1 MTKSKK
7 KKKDEIQELFEEYS
21 KTKDKKLRD
30 ELIEKNLY
38 IAEILSKKFIGKGID
53 YDDIFQIAS
62 LGLILAVE
70 RYEPERGFKFSS
82 FATPTILGEIKRY
95 FRDKGWTIKV
105 PRRVQENTKKVKDAY
120 HHLSMVMGEVPT
132 VKQIAEFLGIDT
144 DEVLIAMDA
153 GKVYSPQS
161 IDYEIGTDEK
171 KTALSDLIGDDDQN
185 YKEFEDREQL
195 ESLMKNLSKTEKE
208 IILKRFLGQKTQL
221 EIAKELGLSQMSV
234 SRIEKKAIKEI
245 KKHAKREDFY

>member
-1 MTKSKK
+1 MTKA
-7 KKKDEIQELFEEYS
+7 KKKDNIQELFEEYA
-21 KTKDKKLRD
+21 KTKDQKLRD

-38 IAEILSKKFIGKGID
+38 IAEILAKKFVGKGID

-70 RYEPERGFKFSS
+70 RYEPSRGFKFSS

-120 HHLSMVMGEVPT
+120 HHLSMVNGEVPT
-132 VKQIAEFLGIDT
+132 VKEIADYLGIDS

-153 GKVYSPQS
+153 GKVYTPQS
-161 IDYEIGTDEK
+161 IDYEIGTDDK
-171 KTALSDLIGDDDQN
+171 KTALSDIIGDDDQN
-185 YKEFEDREQL
+185 FKDFENREQL
-195 ESLMKNLSKTEKE
+195 EALMKNLSKTEKE
-208 IILKRFLGQKTQL
+208 IVRKRFFEQKTQL
-221 EIAKELGLSQMSV
+221 EIAGELGLSQMSV
-234 SRIEKKAIKEI
+234 SRIEKKALKEI

>member
-1 MTKSKK
+1 MTKA
-7 KKKDEIQELFEEYS
+7 KKKDNMQELFEEYA
-21 KTKDKKLRD
+21 KTKDQKLRD

-38 IAEILSKKFIGKGID
+38 IAEILAKKFVGKGID

-70 RYEPERGFKFSS
+70 RYEPSRGFKFSS

-120 HHLSMVMGEVPT
+120 HHLSMVNGEVPT
-132 VKQIAEFLGIDT
+132 VKEIADYLGIDS

-153 GKVYSPQS
+153 GKVYTPQS
-161 IDYEIGTDEK
+161 IDYEIGTDDK
-171 KTALSDLIGDDDQN
+171 KTALSDIIGDDDQN
-185 YKEFEDREQL
+185 FKDFENREQL
-195 ESLMKNLSKTEKE
+195 EALMKNLSKTEKE
-208 IILKRFLGQKTQL
+208 IVRKRFFEQKTQL
-221 EIAKELGLSQMSV
+221 EIAGELGLSQMSV
-234 SRIEKKAIKEI
+234 SRIEKKALKEI

>member
-1 MTKSKK
+1 MTRA
-7 KKKDEIQELFEEYS
+7 KKKDNIQELFEEYA
-21 KTKDKKLRD
+21 KTKDQKLRD

-38 IAEILSKKFIGKGID
+38 IAEILAKKFVGKGID

-70 RYEPERGFKFSS
+70 RYEPSRGFKFSS

-120 HHLSMVMGEVPT
+120 HHLSMVNGEVPT
-132 VKQIAEFLGIDT
+132 VKEIADYLGIDS

-153 GKVYSPQS
+153 GKVYTPQS
-161 IDYEIGTDEK
+161 IDYEIGTDDK
-171 KTALSDLIGDDDQN
+171 KTALSDIIGDDDQN
-185 YKEFEDREQL
+185 FKDFENREQL
-195 ESLMKNLSKTEKE
+195 EALMKNLSKTEKE
-208 IILKRFLGQKTQL
+208 IVRKRFFEQKTQL
-221 EIAKELGLSQMSV
+221 EIAGELGLSQMSV
-234 SRIEKKAIKEI
+234 SRIEKKALKEI

>member
-1 MTKSKK
+1 MTKA
-7 KKKDEIQELFEEYS
+7 KKKDDVQKLFEEYR
-21 KTKDKKLRD
+21 KTGDQALRD
-30 ELIEKNLY
+30 ELIERNLY
-38 IAEILSKKFIGKGID
+38 IAEILAKKFVGKGID

-120 HHLSMVMGEVPT
+120 HHLSMVNGEAPT
-132 VKQIAEFLGIDT
+132 VKEIAEYLGIET
-144 DEVLIAMDA
+144 DEVLLAMDA
-153 GKVYSPQS
+153 DKVYTPQS
-161 IDYEIGTDEK
+161 IDFEIGTDDK
-171 KTALSDLIGDDDQN
+171 KTALADIIGDDDQSF
-185 YKEFEDREQL
+185 KDFEDREQL
-195 ESLMKNLSKTEKE
+195 DSWMKNLSNTEKE
-208 IILKRFLGQKTQL
+208 IVRKRFFEQKTQL
-221 EIAKELGLSQMSV
+221 EIAKEMGLSQMSV

>member
-1 MTKSKK
+1 MTKA
-7 KKKDEIQELFEEYS
+7 KKKDNMQELFEEYA
-21 KTKDKKLRD
+21 KTKDQKLRD

-38 IAEILSKKFIGKGID
+38 IAEILAKKFVGKGID

-70 RYEPERGFKFSS
+70 RYEPSRGFKFSS

-120 HHLSMVMGEVPT
+120 HHLSMVNGEVPT
-132 VKQIAEFLGIDT
+132 VKEIADYLGIDS
-144 DEVLIAMDA
+144 DEVLLAMDA
-153 GKVYSPQS
+153 GKVYTPQS
-161 IDYEIGTDEK
+161 IDYEIGTDDK
-171 KTALSDLIGDDDQN
+171 KTALSDIIGDDDQN
-185 YKEFEDREQL
+185 FKDFENREQL
-195 ESLMKNLSKTEKE
+195 EALMKNLSKTEKE
-208 IILKRFLGQKTQL
+208 IIRKRFFEQKTQL
-221 EIAKELGLSQMSV
+221 EIAGELGLSQMSV
-234 SRIEKKAIKEI
+234 SRIEKKALKEI

>member
-1 MTKSKK
+1 MTKA
-7 KKKDEIQELFEEYS
+7 KKKDNMQELFEEYA
-21 KTKDKKLRD
+21 KTKDQKLRD

-38 IAEILSKKFIGKGID
+38 IAEILAKKFVGKGID

-62 LGLILAVE
+62 LGLILAVD
-70 RYEPERGFKFSS
+70 RYEPSRGFKFSS

-120 HHLSMVMGEVPT
+120 HHLSMVNGEAPT
-132 VKQIAEFLGIDT
+132 VKEIADYLGIDS

-153 GKVYSPQS
+153 GKVYTPQS
-161 IDYEIGTDEK
+161 IDYEIGTDDK
-171 KTALSDLIGDDDQN
+171 KTALSDIIGDDDQN
-185 YKEFEDREQL
+185 FKDFENREQL
-195 ESLMKNLSKTEKE
+195 EALMKNLSKTEKE
-208 IILKRFLGQKTQL
+208 IVRKRFFEQKTQL
-221 EIAKELGLSQMSV
+221 EIAGELGLSQMSV
-234 SRIEKKAIKEI
+234 SRIEKKALKEI

>member
-1 MTKSKK
+1 MTKA
-7 KKKDEIQELFEEYS
+7 KKKDNMQELFEEYA
-21 KTKDKKLRD
+21 KTKDQKLRD

-38 IAEILSKKFIGKGID
+38 IAEILAKKFVGKGID

-70 RYEPERGFKFSS
+70 RYEPSRGFKFSS

-120 HHLSMVMGEVPT
+120 HHLSMVNGEAPT
-132 VKQIAEFLGIDT
+132 VKEIADYLGIDS

-153 GKVYSPQS
+153 GKVYTPQS
-161 IDYEIGTDEK
+161 IDYEIGTDDK
-171 KTALSDLIGDDDQN
+171 KTALSDIIGDDDQN
-185 YKEFEDREQL
+185 FKDFENREQL
-195 ESLMKNLSKTEKE
+195 EALMKNLSKTEKE
-208 IILKRFLGQKTQL
+208 IVRKRFFEQKTQL
-221 EIAKELGLSQMSV
+221 EIAGELGLSQMSV
-234 SRIEKKAIKEI
+234 SRIEKKALKEI

>member
-1 MTKSKK
+1 MTRA
-7 KKKDEIQELFEEYS
+7 KKKDNIQELFEEYA
-21 KTKDKKLRD
+21 KTKDQKLRD

-38 IAEILSKKFIGKGID
+38 IAEILAKKFVGKGID

-70 RYEPERGFKFSS
+70 RYEPSRGFKFSS

-120 HHLSMVMGEVPT
+120 HHLSMVNGEVPT
-132 VKQIAEFLGIDT
+132 VKEIADYLGIDS
-144 DEVLIAMDA
+144 DEVLLAMDA
-153 GKVYSPQS
+153 GKVYTPQS
-161 IDYEIGTDEK
+161 IDYEIGTDDK
-171 KTALSDLIGDDDQN
+171 KTALSDIIGDDDQN
-185 YKEFEDREQL
+185 FKDFENREQL
-195 ESLMKNLSKTEKE
+195 EALMKNLSKTEKE
-208 IILKRFLGQKTQL
+208 IVRKRFFEQKTQL
-221 EIAKELGLSQMSV
+221 EIAGELGLSQMSV
-234 SRIEKKAIKEI
+234 SRIEKKALKEI

>member
-1 MTKSKK
+1 MTKA
-7 KKKDEIQELFEEYS
+7 KKKDNMQELFEEYA
-21 KTKDKKLRD
+21 KTKDQKLRD

-38 IAEILSKKFIGKGID
+38 IAEILAKKFVGKGID

-70 RYEPERGFKFSS
+70 RYEPSRGFKFSS

-120 HHLSMVMGEVPT
+120 HHLSMVNGEAPT
-132 VKQIAEFLGIDT
+132 VKEIADYLGIDS

-153 GKVYSPQS
+153 GKVYTPQS
-161 IDYEIGTDEK
+161 IDYEIGTDDK
-171 KTALSDLIGDDDQN
+171 KTALSDIIGDDDKN
-185 YKEFEDREQL
+185 FKDFENREQL
-195 ESLMKNLSKTEKE
+195 EALMKNLSKTEKE
-208 IILKRFLGQKTQL
+208 IVRKRFFEQKTQL
-221 EIAKELGLSQMSV
+221 EIAGELGLSQMSV
-234 SRIEKKAIKEI
+234 SRIEKKALKEI

>member
-1 MTKSKK
+1 MTKA
-7 KKKDEIQELFEEYS
+7 KKKDNMQELFEEYA
-21 KTKDKKLRD
+21 KTKDQKLRD

-38 IAEILSKKFIGKGID
+38 IAEILAKKFVGKGID

-70 RYEPERGFKFSS
+70 RYEPSRGFKFSS

-120 HHLSMVMGEVPT
+120 HHLSMVNGEAPT
-132 VKQIAEFLGIDT
+132 VKEIADYLGIDS
-144 DEVLIAMDA
+144 DEVLLAMDA
-153 GKVYSPQS
+153 GKVYTPQS
-161 IDYEIGTDEK
+161 IDYEIGTDDK
-171 KTALSDLIGDDDQN
+171 KTALSDIIGDDDQN
-185 YKEFEDREQL
+185 FKDFENREQL
-195 ESLMKNLSKTEKE
+195 EALMKNLSKTEKE
-208 IILKRFLGQKTQL
+208 IVRKRFFEQKTQL
-221 EIAKELGLSQMSV
+221 EIAGELGLSQMSV
-234 SRIEKKAIKEI
+234 SRIEKKALKEI

>member
-1 MTKSKK
+1 MTKA
-7 KKKDEIQELFEEYS
+7 KKKDNMQALFEEYA
-21 KTKDKKLRD
+21 KTKDQKLRD

-38 IAEILSKKFIGKGID
+38 IAEILAKKFVGKGID

-70 RYEPERGFKFSS
+70 RYEPSRGFKFSS

-120 HHLSMVMGEVPT
+120 HHLSMVNGEVPT
-132 VKQIAEFLGIDT
+132 VKEIADYLGIDS

-153 GKVYSPQS
+153 GKVYTPQS
-161 IDYEIGTDEK
+161 IDYEIGTDDK
-171 KTALSDLIGDDDQN
+171 KTALSDIIGDDDQN
-185 YKEFEDREQL
+185 FKDFENREQL
-195 ESLMKNLSKTEKE
+195 EALMKNLSKTEKE
-208 IILKRFLGQKTQL
+208 IVRKRFFEQKTQL
-221 EIAKELGLSQMSV
+221 EIAGELGLSQMSV
-234 SRIEKKAIKEI
+234 SRIEKKALKEI

>member
-1 MTKSKK
+1 MTKA
-7 KKKDEIQELFEEYS
+7 KKKDNIQELFEEYA
-21 KTKDKKLRD
+21 KTKDQKLRD

-38 IAEILSKKFIGKGID
+38 IAEILAKKFVGKGID

-70 RYEPERGFKFSS
+70 RYEPSRGFKFSS

-120 HHLSMVMGEVPT
+120 HHLSMVNGEVPT
-132 VKQIAEFLGIDT
+132 VKEIADYLGIDS
-144 DEVLIAMDA
+144 DEVLLAMDA
-153 GKVYSPQS
+153 GKVYTPQS
-161 IDYEIGTDEK
+161 IDYEIGTDDK
-171 KTALSDLIGDDDQN
+171 KTALSDIIGDDDQN
-185 YKEFEDREQL
+185 FKDFENREQL
-195 ESLMKNLSKTEKE
+195 EALMKNLSKTEKE
-208 IILKRFLGQKTQL
+208 IVRKRFFEQKTQL
-221 EIAKELGLSQMSV
+221 EIAGELGLSQMSV
-234 SRIEKKAIKEI
+234 SRIEKKALKEI

>member
-1 MTKSKK
+1 MTKA
-7 KKKDEIQELFEEYS
+7 KKKDNMQELFEEYA
-21 KTKDKKLRD
+21 KTKDQKLRD

-38 IAEILSKKFIGKGID
+38 IAEILAKKFVGKGID

-62 LGLILAVE
+62 LGLILAVD
-70 RYEPERGFKFSS
+70 RYEPSRGFKFSS

-120 HHLSMVMGEVPT
+120 HHLSMVNGEVPT
-132 VKQIAEFLGIDT
+132 VKEIADYLGIDS

-153 GKVYSPQS
+153 GKVYTPQS
-161 IDYEIGTDEK
+161 IDYEIGTDDK
-171 KTALSDLIGDDDQN
+171 KTALSDIIGDDDQN
-185 YKEFEDREQL
+185 FKDFENREQL
-195 ESLMKNLSKTEKE
+195 EALMKNLSKTEKE
-208 IILKRFLGQKTQL
+208 IVRKRFFEQKTQL
-221 EIAKELGLSQMSV
+221 EIAGELGLSQMSV
-234 SRIEKKAIKEI
+234 SRIEKKALKEI

>member
-1 MTKSKK
+1 MTKAA
-7 KKKDEIQELFEEYS
+7 KKDEIQELFEEYR
-21 KTKDKKLRD
+21 KTHDQGLRD
-30 ELIEKNLY
+30 KLIEKNLY
-38 IAEILSKKFIGKGID
+38 IAEILAKKFIGKGID

-62 LGLILAVE
+62 LGLILAVD

-105 PRRVQENTKKVKDAY
+105 PRRVQENTKRVKDAY
-120 HHLSMVMGEVPT
+120 HQLSMVNGQAPT
-132 VKQIAEFLGIDT
+132 VKEIAQYLGIDT
-144 DEVLIAMDA
+144 DEVLMAMDA
-153 GKVYSPQS
+153 GKVYTPQS
-161 IDYEIGTDEK
+161 IDFEIGTDDK
-171 KTALSDLIGDDDQN
+171 KATLSDIIGDDDQSF
-185 YKEFEDREQL
+185 KEFEDREQL
-195 ESLMKNLSKTEKE
+195 DSLMKNLSNTEKE
-208 IILKRFLGQKTQL
+208 IVRKRFFEQKTQL

>member
-1 MTKSKK
+1 MTKA
-7 KKKDEIQELFEEYS
+7 KKKDNMQELFEEYA
-21 KTKDKKLRD
+21 KTKNQKLRD

-38 IAEILSKKFIGKGID
+38 IAEILAKKFVGKGID

-70 RYEPERGFKFSS
+70 RYEPSRGFKFSS

-120 HHLSMVMGEVPT
+120 HHLSMVNGEVPT
-132 VKQIAEFLGIDT
+132 VKEIADYLGIDS

-153 GKVYSPQS
+153 GKVYTPQS
-161 IDYEIGTDEK
+161 IDYEIGTDDK
-171 KTALSDLIGDDDQN
+171 KTALSDIIGDDDQN
-185 YKEFEDREQL
+185 FKDFENREQL
-195 ESLMKNLSKTEKE
+195 EALMKNLSKTEKE
-208 IILKRFLGQKTQL
+208 IVRKRFFEQKTQL
-221 EIAKELGLSQMSV
+221 EIAGELGLSQMSV
-234 SRIEKKAIKEI
+234 SRIEKKALKEI

>member
-1 MTKSKK
+1 MTKA
-7 KKKDEIQELFEEYS
+7 KKKDNIQELFEEYA
-21 KTKDKKLRD
+21 KTKDQKLRD

-38 IAEILSKKFIGKGID
+38 IAEILAKKFVGKGID

-70 RYEPERGFKFSS
+70 RYEPSRGFKFSS

-120 HHLSMVMGEVPT
+120 HHLSMVNGEAPT
-132 VKQIAEFLGIDT
+132 VKEIADYLGIDS

-153 GKVYSPQS
+153 GKVYTPQS
-161 IDYEIGTDEK
+161 IDYEIGTDDK
-171 KTALSDLIGDDDQN
+171 KTALSDIIGDDDQN
-185 YKEFEDREQL
+185 FKDFENREQL
-195 ESLMKNLSKTEKE
+195 EALMKNLSKTEKE
-208 IILKRFLGQKTQL
+208 IVRKRFFEQKTQL
-221 EIAKELGLSQMSV
+221 EIAGELGLSQMSV
-234 SRIEKKAIKEI
+234 SRIEKKALKEI

>member
-1 MTKSKK
+1 MTKA
-7 KKKDEIQELFEEYS
+7 KKKDNMQELFEEYA
-21 KTKDKKLRD
+21 KTKDQKLRD

-38 IAEILSKKFIGKGID
+38 IAEILAKKFVGKGID

-70 RYEPERGFKFSS
+70 RYEPSRGFKFSS

-120 HHLSMVMGEVPT
+120 HHLSMVNGEVPT
-132 VKQIAEFLGIDT
+132 VKEIADYLGIDS
-144 DEVLIAMDA
+144 DEVLLAMDA
-153 GKVYSPQS
+153 GKVYTPQS
-161 IDYEIGTDEK
+161 IDYEIGTDDK
-171 KTALSDLIGDDDQN
+171 KTALSDIIGDDDQN
-185 YKEFEDREQL
+185 FKDFENREQL
-195 ESLMKNLSKTEKE
+195 EALMKNLSKTEKE
-208 IILKRFLGQKTQL
+208 IVRKRFFEQKTQL
-221 EIAKELGLSQMSV
+221 EIAGELGLSQMSV
-234 SRIEKKAIKEI
+234 SRIEKKALKEI